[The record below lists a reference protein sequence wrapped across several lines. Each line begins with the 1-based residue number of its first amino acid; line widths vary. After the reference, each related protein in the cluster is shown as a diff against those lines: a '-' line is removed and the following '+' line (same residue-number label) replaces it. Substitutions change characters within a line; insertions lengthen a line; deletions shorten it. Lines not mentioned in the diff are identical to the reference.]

1 MYFKIQKLADFNP
14 DLAVKLKNYC
24 YDITGCCQIVH
35 NDMGPFLNE
44 YMYQDALE
52 IAFQE
57 KNIPAVREFYFSVE
71 FHGQRINHKH
81 HVDFLVKDNMVIE
94 CKAVAALGPEHR
106 QQLWNYMR
114 LTKVQIGILYNFA
127 PIKDQSERYYLDFEQ
142 NVMYVF

>member
-57 KNIPAVREFYFSVE
+57 KNILAVREFYFSVE

-81 HVDFLVKDNMVIE
+81 HVDFFVKILLKSTE
-94 CKAVAALGPEHR
+94 
-106 QQLWNYMR
+106 QLKM
-114 LTKVQIGILYNFA
+114 
-127 PIKDQSERYYLDFEQ
+127 SYL
-142 NVMYVF
+142 

>member
-14 DLAVKLKNYC
+14 DLAVKLKNHC
-24 YDITGCCQIVH
+24 YDITGCCQMVH

-57 KNIPAVREFYFSVE
+57 KNILAVREFYFSVE

-81 HVDFLVKDNMVIE
+81 HVDFLVKDNMIIE
-94 CKAVAALGPEHR
+94 CKAVAALGPDRASSTVVE
-106 QQLWNYMR
+106 
-114 LTKVQIGILYNFA
+114 LYA
-127 PIKDQSERYYLDFEQ
+127 PYESSNRYSLQFCSYKRPKRALLFG
-142 NVMYVF
+142 F

>member
-1 MYFKIQKLADFNP
+1 M
-14 DLAVKLKNYC
+14 
-24 YDITGCCQIVH
+24 VH

-57 KNIPAVREFYFSVE
+57 KNIIAVREFYFSVE

-81 HVDFLVKDNMVIE
+81 HVDFLVKDNMIIE